1 MDDYLSS
8 LAGYLGMSAT
18 NGVITIPN
26 DEMNITIKSD
36 GDYVVVSNVGTPAQ
50 SLAGSDLAN
59 DKQLLM
65 YFDCSKNSSI
75 SSLIN
80 SELPI
85 DLDATTTLT
94 LDKECAMWTIHVGN
108 NKKDNILE
116 YCFDLIIDIAK
127 SK

>member
-1 MDDYLSS
+1 MPYYNIHLP
-8 LAGYLGMSAT
+8 
-18 NGVITIPN
+18 VIYKALFFLRP
-26 DEMNITIKSD
+26 MN
-36 GDYVVVSNVGTPAQ
+36 
-50 SLAGSDLAN
+50 
-59 DKQLLM
+59 QLLM

-94 LDKECAMWTIHVGN
+94 LDKECAMLTIHVGN